1 MIVRMPREHRISVN
15 GRATRYL
22 EAGTGRPL
30 VLLHAFPFAA
40 DMWQFQV
47 DHVPDGW
54 RFIAPDL
61 RGFGASPY
69 THAPVAGGVRPS
81 VGTDANASAHMD
93 DYAGDVLALLD
104 TLGIETAVI
113 GGLSMGGYVT
123 FALFRQAPA
132 RFEGM
137 ILADTKA
144 QPDTP
149 EGQAGRR
156 AMLELLRASGVSAVA
171 GTLITKLVGETTQR
185 ERPQVVADVRRL
197 MEANQPDAIDAALH
211 ALMTRPD
218 STADLRHISGPALI
232 IVGQEDV
239 VTPAA
244 DAELLACSIPGAEL
258 VVLPRAGH
266 LSNLEAPEGFSSA
279 LTRFLSRAF

>member
-1 MIVRMPREHRISVN
+1 MVMERHATVK

-22 EAGTGRPL
+22 EAGKGRPL
-30 VLLHAFPFAA
+30 ILLHAFPLSAG
-40 DMWQFQV
+40 MWQSQI

-61 RGFGASPY
+61 RGFGA
-69 THAPVAGGVRPS
+69 
-81 VGTDANASAHMD
+81 GTPDANASANKDADASPNTGANASPTMD
-93 DYAGDVLALLD
+93 EYAGDIIALMD
-104 TLGIETAVI
+104 ALGIETAVI

-123 FALFRQAPA
+123 FALFRQAPK
-132 RFEGM
+132 RFDGVM
-137 ILADTKA
+137 LADTKA
-144 QPDTP
+144 QADTP

-156 AMLELLRASGVSAVA
+156 AMSEMLRTKGVSAVVDE
-171 GTLITKLVGETTQR
+171 LLPRLVGETTHR
-185 ERPQVVADVRRL
+185 ERPEVLVDARRL

-218 STADLRHISGPALI
+218 STPDLHRISCPALV

-244 DAELLACSIPGAEL
+244 DAELLACSIPRAEL
-258 VVLPRAGH
+258 VVLPRVGH

>member
-1 MIVRMPREHRISVN
+1 VTVN
-15 GRATRYL
+15 GRTTRYL
-22 EAGTGRPL
+22 EAGKGRPL
-30 VLLHAFPFAA
+30 ILLHAFPLSA
-40 DMWQFQV
+40 DMWRSQI

-61 RGFGASPY
+61 RGFGAGP
-69 THAPVAGGVRPS
+69 PGN
-81 VGTDANASAHMD
+81 DADGSSSID
-93 DYAGDVLALLD
+93 DYAGDVVALMD
-104 TLGIETAVI
+104 ALGIETAVI

-123 FALFRQAPA
+123 FAIFRQAPA
-132 RFEGM
+132 RFEGV

-144 QPDTP
+144 QADTA

-156 AMLELLRASGVSAVA
+156 AMSAKLRASGVSAIVDD
-171 GTLITKLVGETTQR
+171 LLPKLLGETTHR
-185 ERPQVVADVRRL
+185 ERPQVLSDARRL

-218 STADLRHISGPALI
+218 STPDLPRISCPALI

-244 DAELLACSIPGAEL
+244 DAELLAHSIPRAEL
-258 VVLPRAGH
+258 VVLPRVGH
-266 LSNLEAPEGFSSA
+266 LSNLEAPDGFSSA

>member
-1 MIVRMPREHRISVN
+1 
-15 GRATRYL
+15 
-22 EAGTGRPL
+22 
-30 VLLHAFPFAA
+30 
-40 DMWQFQV
+40 MWRSQI

-61 RGFGASPY
+61 RGFGAG
-69 THAPVAGGVRPS
+69 AP
-81 VGTDANASAHMD
+81 DADASLRKSADAPLSID
-93 DYAGDVLALLD
+93 DYARDIVALMD
-104 TLGIETAVI
+104 ALGIESAVI

-123 FALFRQAPA
+123 FAIFRQAPA
-132 RFEGM
+132 RFEGV

-144 QPDTP
+144 QPDTA
-149 EGQAGRR
+149 EGQVGRR
-156 AMLELLRASGVSAVA
+156 AMSATLRSSGVSAVVDE
-171 GTLITKLVGETTQR
+171 LLPKLLGETTHR
-185 ERPQVVADVRRL
+185 ERPHVLSDVRRL

-218 STADLRHISGPALI
+218 STPDLPRVSCPALV

-244 DAELLACSIPGAEL
+244 DAELLAHSIPRAEL
-258 VVLPRAGH
+258 VVLPRVGH
-266 LSNLEAPEGFSSA
+266 LSNLEAPDGFSSA